1 MTLVVMELRRAR
13 GMRGGRLVGQGVL
26 LPAWYL
32 VCMLRPRF
40 VLLIALASLDLVA
53 VAACVTDEPASAGG
67 AGNDGGGGTG
77 DDGSTSGD
85 DGSASSGDGGA
96 GDDGSAVID
105 SGPPRFCQTATA
117 PDGSADFFCA
127 DFDESD
133 PNAGLSD
140 AAVQNSDAATLL
152 PTGTFYLSKPTS
164 MEAVIPSSIGSY
176 EVAQRGWVA
185 AGAKTLR
192 TVHVHAAINPAKR
205 SVTALHADGL
215 IDILTITL
223 PIDSVV
229 IALSYGTDTT
239 TEDSGANPYEG
250 YVVRYHRVNVY
261 GFSKT
266 IPVPPIP
273 AETWTD
279 VDLSLDLETGTISLA
294 YGGSPVITPITFF
307 QETTTGA
314 TGMFGGATYGDSLGG
329 TYRFDN
335 FTVTTTRAP

>member
-1 MTLVVMELRRAR
+1 MVRR
-13 GMRGGRLVGQGVL
+13 
-26 LPAWYL
+26 P
-32 VCMLRPRF
+32 F
-40 VLLIALASLDLVA
+40 VLFTALASLVLAA
-53 VAACVTDEPASAGG
+53 VAACVTDEPAT
-67 AGNDGGGGTG
+67 GGGTG
-77 DDGSTSGD
+77 SDTDSGGGGGGGGGDGSSSGD
-85 DGSASSGDGGA
+85 GSSAGSDGGA
-96 GDDGSAVID
+96 GDDGSAKLD

-117 PDGSADFFCA
+117 PDGAADFFCA

-140 AAVQNSDAATLL
+140 AAVRNSDAATLL

-185 AGAKTLR
+185 AGAKTLH
-192 TVHVHAAINPAKR
+192 TVHVHAAINPANR
-205 SVTALHADGL
+205 TATQLHPDGL
-215 IDILTITL
+215 VDILTITL

-229 IALSYGTDTT
+229 IALSYGTNTT
-239 TEDSGANPYEG
+239 TEDSGTGAYEG

-266 IPVPPIP
+266 IAVPPIP

-279 VDLSLDLETGTISLA
+279 VDLSFDLGAGTISLA
-294 YGGSPVITPITFF
+294 YGGSSVITPITFF
-307 QETTTGA
+307 QETTTSA
-314 TGMFGGATYGDSLGG
+314 TGIFGGATYGDSLGG